1 MHIGNEIYG
10 VGNEICQDNTG
21 SEPVW
26 GEIILDTVIE
36 RIEEYQAELED
47 YNANMIREF
56 NKDIME
62 DLEKSAK
69 RVLTRRPIKK
79 SLKISKKVLYAI
91 NTRFVE
97 KISKKLEEMRNEVEE
112 KLCSLD
118 DENINKSIFNEIQ
131 ILVSSI

>member
-1 MHIGNEIYG
+1 
-10 VGNEICQDNTG
+10 
-21 SEPVW
+21 
-26 GEIILDTVIE
+26 
-36 RIEEYQAELED
+36 
-47 YNANMIREF
+47 MIREF
-56 NKDIME
+56 NKDLME
-62 DLEKSAK
+62 DLEKGAK

-91 NTRFVE
+91 NAKVVE
-97 KISKKLEEMRNEVEE
+97 KISKKLEEMRTEVEE